1 MLGRKM
7 VRNDVAISKAQEK
20 IWQIKRDALKEIVA
34 EQLHNKYEELS
45 KKENWITQ
53 RTCQV
58 GFKDLP
64 EENKRVMLGL
74 ADFVLDLRKLKD
86 YEIINNEEM
95 EVKKHYD

>member
-1 MLGRKM
+1 MLGRKI

-20 IWQIKRDALKEIVA
+20 IWQIKREALKEIIA

-45 KKENWITQ
+45 KKEKWITQ

-74 ADFVLDLRKLKD
+74 ADFVLRLRKAKD
-86 YEIINNEEM
+86 YEIINNEWEDL
-95 EVKKHYD
+95 K